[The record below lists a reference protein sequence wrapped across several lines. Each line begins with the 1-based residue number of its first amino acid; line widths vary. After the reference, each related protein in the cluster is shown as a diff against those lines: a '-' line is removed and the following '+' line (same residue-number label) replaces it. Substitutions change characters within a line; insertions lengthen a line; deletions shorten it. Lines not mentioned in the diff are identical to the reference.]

1 MITNTHITNFLTEK
15 KNYFMRNQSTLDVA
29 SRDISVT

>member
-1 MITNTHITNFLTEK
+1 
-15 KNYFMRNQSTLDVA
+15 MRNQSTLDVA